1 MVNKNVVYAIIIA
14 PYIDKEI
21 IEVIINSFFLIIKNI
36 SNINEPI
43 PNKSGIKQYKITFL
57 AFTLKLPGPS
67 VGFG

>member
-1 MVNKNVVYAIIIA
+1 MVNKNVVYAIIIS

-43 PNKSGIKQYKITFL
+43 PNKVVSSNIKLHF
-57 AFTLKLPGPS
+57 
-67 VGFG
+67 